1 MVVLHNSDVM
11 IIGGKYLPSWPG
23 PDENVIIYN
32 SNSSS
37 FTAGPKLYGL
47 YEDGLSC
54 TLFYSKSHDLRP
66 VVFMADSHN
75 AKILDYTVADSW
87 KQCKFIFQKFDL
99 T

>member
-32 SNSSS
+32 DNSSS
-37 FTAGPKLYGL
+37 FTAGPKLSKLMENGV
-47 YEDGLSC
+47 SC

-66 VVFMADSHN
+66 VVFVTSNH
-75 AKILDYTVADSW
+75 IGLYYICDYTVTDSW
-87 KQCKFIFQKFDL
+87 KESKY
-99 T
+99 TAG